1 MAPASTTNE
10 TQPEPTEVRTRIAP
24 SPTGDP
30 HVGTAYTA
38 LFNQVFARSRGGR
51 FVLRIEDTDR
61 LRSTAASEAAI
72 LDTLRWAGIEWDEG
86 PDIGGGFGPYRQ
98 SERQPIYRQ
107 HAELLLRE
115 GKAFRCFCSAER
127 LDEVRRRQQANGE
140 TTRYDGR
147 CRTLQAAEV
156 QARLGSGEPHVVRLA
171 VPEDGSCRFTDGLRG
186 DIEIP
191 WRQVDM
197 QVLVKSDGFPTYHL
211 AVVVDDHAMAI
222 SHVLRGEEWISSMP
236 KHQLLYAA
244 FGWPMPSHWHLPLL
258 RNADGSK
265 LSKRKNPTGLDYY
278 RHSGY
283 LPEALLNY
291 LALMGWSMPDERE
304 LFSVREMIE
313 RFDIKRVS
321 RRGPVFD
328 LDKLNWLNGQYVRS
342 LDADEF
348 MDRVSSWALNR
359 QRLAPLA
366 PLLQQ
371 RTERFRDLLQQVDY
385 LLGERAPLTEADFA
399 HETLDTAACRRIL
412 DHASRRLD
420 ELADWRRGDLY
431 NALKG
436 LADAM
441 GMKTRDFLAP
451 LFVAVAGRAVALPLF
466 DSLAFLGRDLTRS
479 RLRSALEALGR
490 VSRKESKRLEKSYR
504 SLELGGPSEARD

>member
-1 MAPASTTNE
+1 M
-10 TQPEPTEVRTRIAP
+10 EVRTRIAP

-30 HVGTAYTA
+30 HVGTAYMA

-51 FVLRIEDTDR
+51 FLLRVEDTDR
-61 LRSTAASEAAI
+61 QRSTTASEAAI
-72 LDTLRWAGIEWDEG
+72 FEALRWAGIDWDEG
-86 PDIGGGFGPYRQ
+86 PDVGGDFGPYRQ
-98 SERQPIYRQ
+98 SERQHIYRQ
-107 HAELLLRE
+107 HVERLLSE
-115 GKAFRCFCSAER
+115 GHAFRCFCSAER

-140 TTRYDGR
+140 TTRYDGH
-147 CRTLQAAEV
+147 CRNLPAAEV
-156 QARLGSGEPHVVRLA
+156 QARLRNGEPHVVRLA
-171 VPEDGSCRFTDGLRG
+171 VPEDGSCRFADGLRG

-278 RHSGY
+278 RRSGY

-291 LALMGWSMPDERE
+291 LSLMGWSMADERE
-304 LFSVREMIE
+304 LFSVAEMTE
-313 RFDIKRVS
+313 QFDIERVS

-328 LDKLNWLNGQYVRS
+328 LNKLNWMNGQYIRS

-348 MDRVSSWALNR
+348 MHRVSSWALNR
-359 QRLAPLA
+359 PRLAPLA

-371 RTERFRDLLQQVDY
+371 RTERFQDLLPQVDY
-385 LLGERAPLTEADFA
+385 LLGDRAPLTDADFA
-399 HETLDTAACRRIL
+399 HKTLDTAACRRIL
-412 DHASRRLD
+412 DHANRRLD
-420 ELADWRRGDLY
+420 ELEDWQRDDLY
-431 NALKG
+431 GALKD

-441 GMKTRDFLAP
+441 GMKMRDLLAP
-451 LFVAVAGRAVALPLF
+451 LFVAVSGRKVALPLF
-466 DSLAFLGRDLTRS
+466 DSLAYLGRDLTRS
-479 RLRSALEALGR
+479 RLRSAIEALGG
-490 VSRKESKRLEKSYR
+490 VSKKESKQMEKSYR
-504 SLELGGPSEARD
+504 SLQLPVPGASGAGD